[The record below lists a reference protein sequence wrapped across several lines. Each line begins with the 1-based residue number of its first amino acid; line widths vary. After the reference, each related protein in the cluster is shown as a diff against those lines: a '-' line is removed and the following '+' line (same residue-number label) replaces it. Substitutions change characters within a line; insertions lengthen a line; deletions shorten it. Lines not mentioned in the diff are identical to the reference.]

1 MIASDVAT
9 KSQLEGAAEE
19 GEAVGRELDWVAREE
34 SAASGALAAGDYVV
48 TYLITPADDFY
59 DLEAAQSSSP
69 AHHTTVQP
77 GSAHVSVVVRDA
89 ADGRSVPGLD
99 VRATLRASNGVATRT
114 ASLPFG
120 WHPVLNRYGDN
131 MILPGG
137 PFTIEVRIARPM
149 YARHDSVNGNRY
161 IRPVVARFPNVIV
174 NSDSLAVTSRR
185 LARGESAF
193 AQSLAS
199 REGEILGRQLTH
211 GMNAGEE
218 RGMQVTSGDYRVAVT
233 VRPARGYWKSEN
245 QSLEYI
251 EPDTNVGRVSH
262 LDVAIRDVASGRLIP
277 ELSVRAVVMDSRGR
291 ELGTYTMPFMWHPWS
306 SHYGLDI
313 ALPEKDRYS
322 IRIQAD
328 APGFRRYGSSA
339 LKKFN
344 RSLNVVVRGLKL

>member
-9 KSQLEGAAEE
+9 TSQLEGAAEE
-19 GEAVGRELDWVAREE
+19 GEAVGKELSWVAREE
-34 SAASGALAAGDYVV
+34 SAASGALAAGDYLV

-99 VRATLRASNGVATRT
+99 VKVTLRASNGVATRT
-114 ASLPFG
+114 GALPFG

-131 MILPGG
+131 MILPHG
-137 PFTIEVRIARPM
+137 PFAVEVRIARPM

-161 IRPVVARFPNVIV
+161 IHPVIASFPDVV
-174 NSDSLAVTSRR
+174 VSSDSLAVASRR
-185 LARGESAF
+185 LARGDPAF

-199 REGEILGRQLTH
+199 REGEILGRQITH

-233 VRPARGYWKSEN
+233 VQPARGYWKPDSRR
-245 QSLEYI
+245 LAYI

-313 ALPEKDRYS
+313 AVPEKGRYS
-322 IRIQAD
+322 IHVRAD

-344 RSLNVVVRGLKL
+344 RPLNVVVRGVRL